1 MRMIGRIPALSKV
14 LFDTNIYLY
23 HYRKYQDGVDAIN
36 AELTKGAIIL
46 LSVVQISKLLSTT
59 AIDYDETIRTDM
71 ERYTSS
77 VHRVVDVTEGIA
89 RKAAEIRRLWKTRTG
104 KNLKL
109 PDAIIAAT
117 ALLHN
122 ASLIGNNDKDFA
134 PLRDI
139 VELDY
144 RNPIKSQ
151 EELRT
156 FLR

>member
-1 MRMIGRIPALSKV
+1 MSNV

-23 HYRKYQDGVDAIN
+23 HYRKYPDAVDTIN
-36 AELTKGAIIL
+36 AELNKGAVIL
-46 LSVVQISKLLSTT
+46 LSVVQISELLSTT
-59 AIDYDETIRTDM
+59 AVDQNETIRTDM
-71 ERYTSS
+71 ESYISS

-117 ALLHN
+117 TLLHK
-122 ASLIGNNDKDFA
+122 ASLVGNNDKDFA
-134 PLRDI
+134 PLRDM

-144 RNPIKSQ
+144 RNPITSQ
-151 EELRT
+151 DELRE

>member
-1 MRMIGRIPALSKV
+1 MIGRIPTLNNV

-23 HYRKYQDGVDAIN
+23 HYRKYPP
-36 AELTKGAIIL
+36 
-46 LSVVQISKLLSTT
+46 
-59 AIDYDETIRTDM
+59 
-71 ERYTSS
+71 
-77 VHRVVDVTEGIA
+77 VVDVTEGIA

-117 ALLHN
+117 ALLHK

-134 PLRDI
+134 PLHDM
-139 VELDY
+139 VGLDY
-144 RNPIKSQ
+144 RNPIRSQ

-156 FLR
+156 FLSLPKFRFSSLVLSK

>member
-1 MRMIGRIPALSKV
+1 MRMIGRIPTLNNV

-23 HYRKYQDGVDAIN
+23 HYRKYPPVVDAIN
-36 AELTKGAIIL
+36 AELNKGAVIL
-46 LSVVQISKLLSTT
+46 LSVVQISELLSTT
-59 AIDYDETIRTDM
+59 AVDHDETIRTDM
-71 ERYTSS
+71 ESYISA

-104 KNLKL
+104 KNQKL

-117 ALLHN
+117 ALLHK
-122 ASLIGNNDKDFA
+122 ATLVGNNDKDFA
-134 PLRDI
+134 PLGDM

-144 RNPIKSQ
+144 QNPIKSQ
-151 EELRT
+151 EELRE

>member
-1 MRMIGRIPALSKV
+1 MKMIGRIPALSNV

-23 HYRKYQDGVDAIN
+23 HYRKFPDAVDAIN
-36 AELTKGAIIL
+36 AELSKGAVIL
-46 LSVVQISKLLSTT
+46 LSVVQISELLSTT
-59 AIDYDETIRTDM
+59 AVDHDETIRTDM
-71 ERYTSS
+71 ESYISS
-77 VHRVVDVTEGIA
+77 VHRVVDVTEGVA
-89 RKAAEIRRLWKTRTG
+89 RKAAEIRRIWKTRTG

-117 ALLHN
+117 ALLHK
-122 ASLIGNNDKDFA
+122 ATLVGNNDTDIA

-151 EELRT
+151 EELRE